1 MLKLNL
7 WNLSI
12 SPLLL
17 SVYFPLYLS
26 SSTSM
31 DSFSP
36 ELVHSRASGSLP
48 ESSARARVSRER
60 REREGRRVREGV
72 GTGERRV
79 GEERKRG
86 R

>member
-17 SVYFPLYLS
+17 SVYFPLSL
-26 SSTSM
+26 STSM

-36 ELVHSRASGSLP
+36 ELVHSRASSSLP

-60 REREGRRVREGV
+60 REREGRRVRERV